1 MTPGCI
7 FSSFKDNSF
16 QSLCCVSVP
25 SSLLTNSETLG
36 IRWRATSNTGMGHL
50 LSNFAVIQILS
61 MSLWA
66 TFSRIN

>member
-1 MTPGCI
+1 
-7 FSSFKDNSF
+7 
-16 QSLCCVSVP
+16 
-25 SSLLTNSETLG
+25 
-36 IRWRATSNTGMGHL
+36 MGHL